1 MDTGLERLRSILR
14 DDLDIALQ
22 YCGWLRNPAVSQAPL
37 SQQPNLETPRD
48 DPPDP
53 KPSLSLRIQA
63 RRKEN
68 AEQNQSIAGASEH
81 AARAEAPALSKP
93 DLAALQSEALG
104 VSSADCSF
112 AVTGRR

>member
-1 MDTGLERLRSILR
+1 MGWHLSKSDPRKVYDERHTEICIACTGEAA
-14 DDLDIALQ
+14 ALIVA
-22 YCGWLRNPAVSQAPL
+22 AV
-37 SQQPNLETPRD
+37 N
-48 DPPDP
+48 
-53 KPSLSLRIQA
+53 SLSLRIQA
-63 RRKEN
+63 RRKES

>member
-1 MDTGLERLRSILR
+1 MGWHLSKSDPRKVYDERHTEIC
-14 DDLDIALQ
+14 IACTDEAAALIVA
-22 YCGWLRNPAVSQAPL
+22 GVN
-37 SQQPNLETPRD
+37 
-48 DPPDP
+48 
-53 KPSLSLRIQA
+53 SLS
-63 RRKEN
+63 
-68 AEQNQSIAGASEH
+68 QSIAGASEH

>member
-1 MDTGLERLRSILR
+1 MGWHLSKSDPRKVYDERHTEICIACTGEAA
-14 DDLDIALQ
+14 ALIVA
-22 YCGWLRNPAVSQAPL
+22 GVN
-37 SQQPNLETPRD
+37 
-48 DPPDP
+48 
-53 KPSLSLRIQA
+53 SLSLRIQA
-63 RRKEN
+63 RRKES

-81 AARAEAPALSKP
+81 AARAEAPVLSKP

>member
-1 MDTGLERLRSILR
+1 MPWHLSRS
-14 DDLDIALQ
+14 
-22 YCGWLRNPAVSQAPL
+22 NPAKVYDERHTEICIACTGEAAAL
-37 SQQPNLETPRD
+37 IVAGVN
-48 DPPDP
+48 
-53 KPSLSLRIQA
+53 SLSLR
-63 RRKEN
+63 
-68 AEQNQSIAGASEH
+68 EQNQSIAGASEH

>member
-1 MDTGLERLRSILR
+1 MGWHLSKSDPRKVYDERHIEICIACTGEAA
-14 DDLDIALQ
+14 ALIVA
-22 YCGWLRNPAVSQAPL
+22 GVN
-37 SQQPNLETPRD
+37 
-48 DPPDP
+48 
-53 KPSLSLRIQA
+53 SLSLRIQA